1 MSEVIEILD
10 LINPN
15 FYDFWLN
22 DDRSRNLLSG
32 GRSSMKS
39 SVISLKLVT
48 DFMEDP
54 NGNIVILRKV
64 AKYLSTSVYEQ
75 IKWAIYMLKLED
87 EFFFGQ
93 SPLVIRHKDTGTAF
107 YFYGCDDPMKVK
119 SAKIAR
125 GYVMAVWFEELAEFA
140 GIEDIDI
147 VEDTF
152 IRQDLG
158 DKEVKVYYSYNP
170 PRNPYAWVNEFKDNK
185 ANDEDFFIHHSTYL
199 EDEKGFLSKQLI
211 RKIEKY
217 KETDIE
223 YWRWMYKGDVI
234 GLGDMV
240 YNMNHFN
247 LISQLPEDDDL
258 ILIDIAI
265 DTGHQVS
272 ATTYLA
278 FGLTKKGNVI
288 LLDTYYYSPENKV
301 VKRAPSEFSTDL
313 NEFVTNATAVFRRYI
328 DQQTIDSAEGGLR
341 NQYFKDYGV
350 RLHPVA
356 KKKKVTMIENVYDL
370 LSQGRFFILDTEN
383 NKVFYE
389 EHKRYQ
395 WDSKTLQTPNP
406 EVIKVD
412 DHTCDAFQYYVND
425 NLQKL
430 KLKY

>member
-39 SVISLKLVT
+39 SVISLRLVT

-185 ANDEDFFIHHSTYL
+185 SNDEDFFLHHSTYL

-240 YNMNHFN
+240 YNMNHFTK
-247 LISQLPEDDDL
+247 IEQLPEDDDL

-278 FGLTKKGNVI
+278 LGLTKKGNVI

-395 WDSKTLQTPNP
+395 WDAKTLQTPNP